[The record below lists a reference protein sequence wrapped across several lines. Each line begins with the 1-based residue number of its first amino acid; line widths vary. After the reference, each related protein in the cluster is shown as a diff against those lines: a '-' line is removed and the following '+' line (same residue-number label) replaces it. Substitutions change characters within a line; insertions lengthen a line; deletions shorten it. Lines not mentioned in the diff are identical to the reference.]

1 MFVSRK
7 QTLVVLIQRIESDDK
22 PLLSPLKQMTKNR
35 KTIAELIS
43 PNLPEEQIQSNCNPK
58 EFVFFGSSFTTSP
71 SIPHSLRDLR
81 FNTIPS
87 NLSSSS
93 PFSFWAPFLNPSPS
107 SFCSES
113 YVHTPSTRENSSES
127 LEIKE
132 NSILHMLFFFTQ
144 PQVML

>member
-7 QTLVVLIQRIESDDK
+7 QTSVAPIQRIESDDK
-22 PLLSPLKQMTKNR
+22 PLLSPLEQMTKNR

-43 PNLPEEQIQSNCNPK
+43 PNLPEEQVRINGLDGCC
-58 EFVFFGSSFTTSP
+58 EGFTVQ
-71 SIPHSLRDLR
+71 HH
-81 FNTIPS
+81 PS